1 MRFGSPPDDIAGIRA
16 AAHHLVTHYRADR
29 PLEHGVAPERMSEIN
44 TRYVAAMFERA
55 RNNEKSAPRKHHVIP
70 ASYLARWERDGR
82 IRVTETDS
90 KRTYTPSPELRR
102 QPGRRTSIRLR
113 PKTWTVTRSRPC

>member
-1 MRFGSPPDDIAGIRA
+1 MEGIGLRFRRC
-16 AAHHLVTHYRADR
+16 VTLTRHDR
-29 PLEHGVAPERMSEIN
+29 QVAFREPHQTLDEA
-44 TRYVAAMFERA
+44 VAAMFERA

-70 ASYLARWERDGR
+70 ASYLARWERDAR